1 MPGFDGTGPRGMG
14 PMTGGGRGFCSPWGI
29 GASIRAGI
37 APPFSRIP
45 YPFNRGYAPYTGSWG
60 MPYGAA
66 ATPGAVPFAP
76 QMTREQE
83 LDFLRN
89 EAKVAREQL
98 EQIETRIQNLT
109 SEEG

>member
-29 GASIRAGI
+29 GASNRAGI
-37 APPFSRIP
+37 APSFPRIP
-45 YPFNRGYAPYTGSWG
+45 YPFHRGSAPYTGSWG

-66 ATPGAVPFAP
+66 VAPGAVPFAP
-76 QMTREQE
+76 RVTREQE

-89 EAKVAREQL
+89 EAEAVREQL
-98 EQIETRIQNLT
+98 EQIEARIQSLT
-109 SEEG
+109 SEDE

>member
-45 YPFNRGYAPYTGSWG
+45 YPFNRGYAPYTGAWG

-76 QMTREQE
+76 QVTREQE

-89 EAKVAREQL
+89 EAKAAREQL
-98 EQIETRIQNLT
+98 EQIETRIQSLT